1 QVLEGLAYCHDE
13 VGVVHRDVKPENIM
27 VSDAGQ
33 RRRPVRQ
40 AHRLRHRAA
49 RRRPLR
55 RAGRHRAVPCAG
67 GALRRAG
74 APGRGPVESAG
85 VVLHV
90 LLTGRLLPEAIQLGH
105 EHLDL
110 ERGALSGRR
119 MSTPAKD
126 TERPHLWPPAA
137 RPPRAADGG
146 CRGGTPLAAPRRPGP
161 RLARRRRTGVP
172 RPVEGA
178 GGVLWPAGRI
188 LAAAGVEAEVPG
200 PRGGLAGARGQGDEL
215 AGLVRAT
222 ALAGAATLPFCVAE
236 ALSTLD
242 LEGCGRVASDD
253 WLAWLVA
260 AAEGVDAAYSLA
272 GSIMDKA
279 FQAAGAARRG
289 AAPRQVTQLPT
300 PCRSRA
306 GVPARRPVSVD
317 LALAC

>member
-74 APGRGPVESAG
+74 APGRGPVERRGGAPRAAHGPAAAG
-85 VVLHV
+85 GYPAGPRAFGPGE
-90 LLTGRLLPEAIQLGH
+90 GRAV
-105 EHLDL
+105 
-110 ERGALSGRR
+110 GATNVYSSQG
-119 MSTPAKD
+119 
-126 TERPHLWPPAA
+126 PHLWPPAA